1 MAHDAD
7 AFAERL
13 GLAAAAR
20 CDVLDHGATW
30 WKVKGMVLRMQ
41 EHSSEAYA
49 WMISV
54 RDAIIL
60 IYPYLSFV
68 VQFLVAPMSP

>member
-30 WKVKGMVLRMQ
+30 WKVKGMV
-41 EHSSEAYA
+41 EAA
-49 WMISV
+49 E
-54 RDAIIL
+54 L
-60 IYPYLSFV
+60 IN
-68 VQFLVAPMSP
+68 

>member
-30 WKVKGMVLRMQ
+30 WKFKGMVLNDAA
-41 EHSSEAYA
+41 EHSSEAA
-49 WMISV
+49 E
-54 RDAIIL
+54 L
-60 IYPYLSFV
+60 IN
-68 VQFLVAPMSP
+68 